1 MQGKRR
7 SRQRALWASCLG
19 LALLSLSGQR
29 CPADEET
36 ARREAPIL
44 FETTMTLQDS
54 AGRATVQF
62 DAGEPITLVMTIR
75 NRSDSPQ
82 SVMLPSSQSYDC
94 SVSTAEGREV
104 WRWSKGVMF
113 AQVITELK
121 LSPGESKSYSQIWD
135 QKADDGAVA
144 QPGEYRAIGLIPGGA
159 PGTKSEPVVFTIRP

>member
-1 MQGKRR
+1 MPGKRR
-7 SRQRALWASCLG
+7 ARRSALWASCLG

-54 AGRATVQF
+54 AGKPTVQF

-75 NRSDSPQ
+75 NRTDSPQ
-82 SVMLPSSQSYDC
+82 SIMLPSSQSYDC
-94 SVSTAEGREV
+94 SVSTADGREV

-135 QKADDGAVA
+135 QKADDGTMLP
-144 QPGEYRAIGLIPGGA
+144 PGRYRAIGLIPVDIQ
-159 PGTKSEPVVFTIRP
+159 GTTSEPVTFTIRP